1 MLTVLVI
8 VKALIAVAGLTLVG
22 QGILYVLAGAGR
34 ETNVFYR
41 LLRTIV
47 SPAIGLVRR
56 FTPRKLVP
64 DAYIGFAT
72 FFLLAGIYLAILLEQ
87 RDLCLAD
94 LQQPAC
100 ERLVVDYQQR
110 CASGQ
115 LEACE
120 ILKQGAAKRSGA
132 TGNNQ

>member
-1 MLTVLVI
+1 MLTLVVI
-8 VKALIAVAGLTLVG
+8 LKTLIAVAGLALVG

-41 LLRTIV
+41 MLRMIV
-47 SPAIGLVRR
+47 SPVIWLVRR
-56 FTPRKLVP
+56 ITPRKFVP
-64 DAYIGFAT
+64 DAYIGFAA
-72 FFLLAGIYLAILLEQ
+72 FFLLAGIYLAVLLEQ
-87 RDLCLAD
+87 RDLCMAD

-100 ERLVVDYQQR
+100 ERLVVDYQLR

-120 ILKQGAAKRSGA
+120 ILKQGAVKRSGA
-132 TGNNQ
+132 TGNNK